1 MTQETEKRLPPWA
14 RILVAMV
21 VITIVGGTTIA
32 ICGVAFTQKIFN
44 ESMNPQMIS
53 RAVSDIAEF
62 SEPLPKGFKYLFGY
76 SNKFMKPFAIVAVDN
91 SVDKQYL
98 TLMKYRQDTGNTQKL
113 LDSSYEIGF
122 STPGTYVRFVSIESK
137 GTLQVGGKS
146 VPYIIG
152 KTIDSQDHKSHAIVA
167 TLIDPDQKKA
177 FVLYGLQL
185 SDDAYNL
192 AATES
197 LLKTIKSL

>member
-1 MTQETEKRLPPWA
+1 MTQETEKSLPTWA

-21 VITIVGGTTIA
+21 VITIVGGTTMA
-32 ICGVAFTQKIFN
+32 IGGVVFTQKVFN
-44 ESMNPQMIS
+44 ESTNPQMIS
-53 RAVSDIAEF
+53 RAVNDIADF
-62 SEPLPKGFKYLFGY
+62 SEPLPNGFKYLFGY
-76 SNKFMKPFAIVAVDN
+76 SNKFIKPFAIIAVDN
-91 SVDKQYL
+91 SVGKQYL
-98 TLMKYRQDTGNTQKL
+98 TLMKYRQDNGSTQKL

-122 STPGTYVRFVSIESK
+122 STPTGYIRFSSIESR
-137 GTLQVGGKS
+137 GTLQIGGKA

-152 KTIDSQDHKSHAIVA
+152 KTIDSQDHKSQAMVA
-167 TLIDPDQKKA
+167 TLIDQDQKKA

-192 AATES
+192 TATES